1 MESIPYDKR
10 SGKIWFNGAPINW
23 SEVKIHVLSH
33 GLHYASCVF
42 EGERVYDGEIF
53 KLEEHT
59 ERLFHSASRMGFKIS
74 YTPELLNGA
83 CKEIIAIQK
92 VKNGYVRP
100 IAWRGSEMMA
110 ISAQQTKIHVA
121 IAAWEW
127 GSYFDPN
134 LKLKGIKLD
143 ICKWR
148 RPDPDTIPWDTKAS
162 GLYMICTLSKHE
174 AEKKGFTDSLMLDYQ
189 GNVAEATG
197 ANIFF
202 KNKSGELHTPIPDS
216 FLNGITRRCV
226 IDIAKSKG
234 IKIVERKIKPE
245 EMTNFVGCFLTG
257 TAAEVTPVSQID
269 KYKFTVCNVIKDLS
283 ESYQDLV
290 RKKGISI
297 IYQQNNLLSD
307 FTALENV
314 TIPLVANGYNWKDAT
329 KKASKILS
337 LVNLSKRLNHFSTE
351 LSGGEQQRVAVARAL
366 VTEPDLILADEPT
379 GSLDR
384 KTANEI
390 FSLFSKLKSKN
401 RAILYAT
408 HNRELANKA
417 DYKLNIL
424 DGNITRKNA

>member
-10 SGKIWFNGAPINW
+10 SGRIWFDGVPINW
-23 SEVKIHVLSH
+23 SEVKIHVLTH

-59 ERLFHSASRMGFKIS
+59 ERLFYSASRLGFKIP
-74 YTPELLNGA
+74 YTPELLNKA

-110 ISAQQTKIHVA
+110 ISAQQTTIHVA

-134 LKLKGIKLD
+134 LKLKGIRLD
-143 ICKWR
+143 ISKWK
-148 RPDPDTIPWDTKAS
+148 RPAPDTIPWDSKAS

-189 GNVAEATG
+189 GNIAESTG
-197 ANIFF
+197 SNVFF

-234 IKIVERKIKPE
+234 IKIIERKIMPE

-269 KYKFTVCNVIKDLS
+269 KYKFTVCNLIKDLS
-283 ESYQDLV
+283 KNYQALV
-290 RKKGISI
+290 RKK
-297 IYQQNNLLSD
+297 
-307 FTALENV
+307 TA
-314 TIPLVANGYNWKDAT
+314 A
-329 KKASKILS
+329 
-337 LVNLSKRLNHFSTE
+337 
-351 LSGGEQQRVAVARAL
+351 
-366 VTEPDLILADEPT
+366 
-379 GSLDR
+379 
-384 KTANEI
+384 
-390 FSLFSKLKSKN
+390 
-401 RAILYAT
+401 
-408 HNRELANKA
+408 
-417 DYKLNIL
+417 
-424 DGNITRKNA
+424 